1 MYIASSTTIQ
11 AVRDILNSN
20 RFYLQALQAGIANLT
35 ALAEKIKPQVEK
47 KVGGHVS
54 TNTIVASLKRVG
66 DRLAKHAEPTYE
78 VEKTPKNLKMSLT
91 DSIIDVVLDE
101 DGLSEVYDKL
111 LASTDIPFSLFQT
124 TKNCRL
130 YTDNLQLFDGL
141 EQKFSVQFKATE
153 KKFTRVAIDISAD
166 QEENKLNKLLSEISN
181 ILYDVDVNIHSAFFT
196 PSEIELIAGDRDAIR
211 LYDRLH
217 NELLKKTNVESN

>member
-91 DSIIDVVLDE
+91 DSIIDVALDE